1 MKHVRFTGTDVGR
14 RHRSIGNTILAV
26 FIVIGI
32 LIIAGYFGVK
42 VFLNIGHN
50 SLLQKPAT
58 QAPVIVDNDG
68 DTPSAEQQEVL
79 PDTVWKEEWV
89 SYDGKIYEY
98 NDDMLTFL
106 AMGIDK
112 MGKVEKAKNK
122 TDGGQADALFLVC
135 ANPDTKQI
143 NIIGVNRDTMVDV
156 VMAGVGENGEDVI
169 TTAEIAV
176 QHGFGDGMEQSCELT
191 VDAVSRLFYGL
202 PIHGYLS
209 FNMGGVAELS
219 NALGGVKLTCL
230 EDLTKINKKWTE
242 GAQITLKGEDTYDY
256 IHWRDTK
263 SFESARRRLARQ
275 KQYLSAMGK
284 TTFAKMKE
292 DLTLPVKLYKQFKP
306 YIVTNLTVDEIA
318 WLATEFSSYELNID
332 TIYSLEGE
340 TKMGEQ
346 FEEFYPDKD
355 ALKRLMFELFY
366 HEVEP

>member
-14 RHRSIGNTILAV
+14 RHRSIGNTLLAV
-26 FIVIGI
+26 FLVIGV

-68 DTPSAEQQEVL
+68 DTTSSEPQEVL

-106 AMGIDK
+106 ALGIDK

-156 VMAGVGENGEDVI
+156 VMVGIGENGEDI
-169 TTAEIAV
+169 IAPAEIAV

-191 VDAVSRLFYGL
+191 VDAVSKLFYGL

-209 FNMGGVAELS
+209 FNKGGLVELS
-219 NALGGVKLTCL
+219 NALGGVKVTIPQ
-230 EDLTKINKKWTE
+230 DMTDVNSKWKK
-242 GAQITLKGEDTYDY
+242 GAEVTLKGEDAAKFITT
-256 IHWRDTK
+256 RDCTE
-263 SFESARRRLARQ
+263 FESARDRLNRQ
-275 KQYLSAMGK
+275 KLYLSAMGS
-284 TTFAKMKE
+284 TTFEKLKQ
-292 DLTLPVKLYKQFKP
+292 DITLPVKLYQKFKP

-318 WLATEFSSYELNID
+318 WMAAEFSGYQLNID

>member
-176 QHGFGDGMEQSCELT
+176 QHGFGDGMEQSCDFAAGDDFQWFRSLWAKPQFLADPQAVFVVCQSLT
-191 VDAVSRLFYGL
+191 VRIQDVVIHRQSDGCKGALIQCARHIWVSGFVTASIDSQPQRY
-202 PIHGYLS
+202 
-209 FNMGGVAELS
+209 A
-219 NALGGVKLTCL
+219 
-230 EDLTKINKKWTE
+230 
-242 GAQITLKGEDTYDY
+242 
-256 IHWRDTK
+256 
-263 SFESARRRLARQ
+263 SARQAEPKLPASPARA
-275 KQYLSAMGK
+275 SV
-284 TTFAKMKE
+284 F
-292 DLTLPVKLYKQFKP
+292 P
-306 YIVTNLTVDEIA
+306 
-318 WLATEFSSYELNID
+318 
-332 TIYSLEGE
+332 
-340 TKMGEQ
+340 
-346 FEEFYPDKD
+346 
-355 ALKRLMFELFY
+355 
-366 HEVEP
+366 